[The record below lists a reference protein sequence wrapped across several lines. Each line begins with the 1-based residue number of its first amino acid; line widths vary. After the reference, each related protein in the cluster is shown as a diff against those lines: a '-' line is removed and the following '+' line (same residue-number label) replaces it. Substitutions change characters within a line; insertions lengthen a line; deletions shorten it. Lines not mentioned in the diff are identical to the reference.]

1 MSPWEL
7 VRVFCTKRVVFMSG
21 RVIITCVITC
31 GGMVIR

>member
-21 RVIITCVITC
+21 RLIITC